1 MSRKTSLVHAK
12 DLKIGSNISDGLLGD
27 YRFIRNP
34 DKESSTTCIYRGEK
48 PTYEGNYK
56 AVPVKKGNEI
66 HCVCKINQN
75 ETFFG
80 GEQIKFQKWMASLN
94 YCR

>member
-12 DLKIGSNISDGLLGD
+12 DLKIGLNISDGLLGD

-56 AVPVKKGNEI
+56 AVPVKKGNDI
-66 HCVCKINQN
+66 
-75 ETFFG
+75 
-80 GEQIKFQKWMASLN
+80 SLSM
-94 YCR
+94 